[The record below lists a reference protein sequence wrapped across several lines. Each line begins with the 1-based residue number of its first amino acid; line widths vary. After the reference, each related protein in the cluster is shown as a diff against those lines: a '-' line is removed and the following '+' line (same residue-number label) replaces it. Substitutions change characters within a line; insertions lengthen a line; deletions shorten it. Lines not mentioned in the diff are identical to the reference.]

1 MNRSL
6 RRAVLALAIGALCVL
21 GAVAC
26 GKDSSTTSS
35 TARRLVDQT
44 FKATSALE
52 SAGLDAHLEL
62 APEGL
67 LAIGGPIT
75 LHVKGPVA
83 RTKPHRHPLLKLHG
97 VATVAGQRYGGDL
110 VADGRRAFLELDG
123 RAYRIGDKHSMKGL
137 GSLGLHPRGWLKD
150 EQITGRARIA
160 GTETIHVTGTV
171 DPVRLAD
178 DLGGLVP
185 AKLRKQLAGAVKTAK
200 FELWTGAD
208 DKILRQLTLRVS
220 FEFPKGAQPPIAG
233 LQAGRIELRVGL
245 ADVNTKPGSIRAPTR
260 SLPLS
265 EAPTDRGLGGLIH
278 CLGRRGGASAVV
290 QCVAALSP

>member
-26 GKDSSTTSS
+26 GKDSSTRSS
-35 TARRLVDQT
+35 AARRLVDQT

-52 SAGLDAHLEL
+52 SARLDVRLEL
-62 APEGL
+62 KPEGL

-83 RTKPHRHPLLKLHG
+83 RTKPHRHPLLKVHG
-97 VATVAGQRYGGDL
+97 VATVAGQRYGGGL

-123 RAYRIGDKHSMKGL
+123 RVYRLGDRSSKTSL

-171 DPVRLAD
+171 DGARLAD
-178 DLGGLVP
+178 DLGGLA